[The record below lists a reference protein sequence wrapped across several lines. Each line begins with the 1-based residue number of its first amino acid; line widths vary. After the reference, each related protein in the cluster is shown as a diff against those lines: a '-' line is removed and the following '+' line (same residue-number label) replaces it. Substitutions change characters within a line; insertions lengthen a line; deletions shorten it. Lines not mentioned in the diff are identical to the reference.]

1 MFQDTRPA
9 ELDATGDTDPW
20 APFRV
25 GSASE
30 RLRVLRDLRDRAVP
44 VTLHSPGGAAVTA
57 TLWTLDAAQQCLSF
71 NADGAEPQLAR
82 LAESDEVVAVA
93 YCDSVKLQ
101 FDLHRL
107 VLVRSATA
115 SALHCSLP
123 DELYRFQRR
132 NAYRVRPTTQ
142 PSPVAQFRHP
152 AQADLLLTLRI
163 IDLSIG
169 GCALWLPAG
178 VPPPRVGAVLDEIRC
193 QLDTE
198 TRFMAAAT
206 LRHVSPPAH
215 VHGGLRGGGL
225 RLGFEWRPLGGP
237 AERALQRWI
246 DQAQRRRRLL
256 TLE

>member
-1 MFQDTRPA
+1 MFEDTRPA

-25 GSASE
+25 GSAIE

-57 TLWTLDAAQQCLSF
+57 TLWALDAAQQCLSF

-107 VLVRSATA
+107 VLVRGATA
-115 SALHCSLP
+115 SALQCDLP

-132 NAYRVRPTTQ
+132 NAYRVRPTER
-142 PSPVAQFRHP
+142 PSPVAQLRHP
-152 AQADLLLTLRI
+152 AQPDLVLTLRI

-178 VPPPRVGAVLDEIRC
+178 VPPLRVGTLLDEVRC
-193 QLDTE
+193 QLDSE
-198 TRFMAAAT
+198 TRFTAAAT
-206 LRHVSPPAH
+206 LRHASAPAH
-215 VHGGLRGGGL
+215 DHGEPRRGGM
-225 RLGFEWRPLGGP
+225 RLGCEWRPLGGP

-256 TLE
+256 TLG